1 MNRSLQAFV
10 LGALVFS
17 LDQESKQLVLKWL
30 SLGQAVQIIPG
41 FFSLNLVTNPG
52 AAWGIMR
59 DKGLWLTALAITALL
74 VLLVV
79 RRHFTYVGLLPR
91 IVLGLLL
98 GGIGGNLADRLMYG
112 HVVDFLDFY
121 VGKWHWPAFNVAD
134 SSICIGVGLYLID
147 SLRREPAAAHHE
159 RPC

>member
-10 LGALVFS
+10 LGTLVFA

-30 SLGQAVQIIPG
+30 LLGQAVQIIPG
-41 FFSLNLVTNPG
+41 FFSLNLVTNTG

-59 DKGLWLTALAITALL
+59 GQGLWLTALAIAALL
-74 VLLVV
+74 VLLFV
-79 RRHFTYVGLLPR
+79 RRHFTYVGLMPR
-91 IVLGLLL
+91 IALGLLL

-147 SLRREPAAAHHE
+147 SFRREPAAAHHE
-159 RPC
+159 PPC